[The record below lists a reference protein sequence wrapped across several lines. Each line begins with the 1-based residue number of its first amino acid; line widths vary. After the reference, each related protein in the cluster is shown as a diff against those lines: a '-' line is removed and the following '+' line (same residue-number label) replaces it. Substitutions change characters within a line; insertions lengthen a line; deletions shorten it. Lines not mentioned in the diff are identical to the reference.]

1 MSGQMI
7 LCQIGETALHV
18 ALLCFSTLH
27 IEATHIHLMIRI
39 VFSQLV
45 KSILVTCT
53 FQLAKRMIKKFPKL
67 INDIYISEE

>member
-27 IEATHIHLMIRI
+27 IEATHIHLLIRI
-39 VFSQLV
+39 V